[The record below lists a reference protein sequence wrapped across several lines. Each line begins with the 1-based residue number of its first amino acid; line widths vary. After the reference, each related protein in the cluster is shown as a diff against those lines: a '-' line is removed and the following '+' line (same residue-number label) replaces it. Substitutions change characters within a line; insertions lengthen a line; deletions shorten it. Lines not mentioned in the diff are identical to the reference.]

1 MYSILILMEYLLRME
16 LWLELLEKTASTMQ
30 KSYSEY
36 YLIRYIKLRYILVSV
51 ETRSIV
57 VTIIASRN

>member
-1 MYSILILMEYLLRME
+1 MEYLLRTE
-16 LWLELLEKTASTMQ
+16 LRLELLEKTASTMQ

-57 VTIIASRN
+57 VNNWLDNNCQ